1 MMLQGGQGC
10 RKKGRSGVSSLSG
23 RAGRNDKAELVR
35 GSLRYFRELPHWQP
49 GYLFSTA
56 SIISAACVSVSER
69 GSSGVRRGAER
80 GQPSSSPGNLP
91 VYRRCSMSLYTGDA
105 PCEPWTAEKGLAAA
119 SKGKET
125 QNRLWIATCILGLWG
140 VQSV

>member
-1 MMLQGGQGC
+1 MELGGVQN
-10 RKKGRSGVSSLSG
+10 GVSL
-23 RAGRNDKAELVR
+23 
-35 GSLRYFRELPHWQP
+35 LP
-49 GYLFSTA
+49 
-56 SIISAACVSVSER
+56 
-69 GSSGVRRGAER
+69 
-80 GQPSSSPGNLP
+80 LP
-91 VYRRCSMSLYTGDA
+91 ATSLYTGDA